1 MTMNRSID
9 FFETQF
15 QSQTR
20 AEEFALNPFETL
32 ALPYV
37 SGQTLDLGCGLGN
50 LAIEAAKRGCS
61 VVALDASP
69 TAIAHLRQ
77 AAASARLPIHAE
89 LADLTSYRITATYE
103 TIVAIGLLMF
113 FAKERARELLDDIKA
128 HVRPGGHAILN
139 TLIDGT
145 TYADMFAPDHYYLF
159 TESELSARF
168 EGWTLREFKLQR
180 FEAPRSTVKA
190 FATIVARRTGEAS
203 AA

>member
-1 MTMNRSID
+1 MTINRSID
-9 FFETQF
+9 FFEAQF

-20 AEEFALNPFETL
+20 AGEFALNPFETL
-32 ALPYV
+32 SLPYV
-37 SGQTLDLGCGLGN
+37 SGRTLDLGCGLGN
-50 LAIEAAKRGCS
+50 LAVEAAKRGCS

-77 AAASARLPIHAE
+77 AAAAARLPIQAE
-89 LADLTSYRITATYE
+89 LADLASYRITETYE

-113 FAKERARELLDDIKA
+113 FAKERARELLDDIES
-128 HVRPGGHAILN
+128 HVRPGGHAIVN

-145 TYADMFAPDHYYLF
+145 TYVDMFAPDHYYLF
-159 TESELSARF
+159 TEPELRARF

-180 FEAPRSTVKA
+180 FEAPRSTVKE

>member
-1 MTMNRSID
+1 MNRSID
-9 FFETQF
+9 FFEAQF

-20 AEEFALNPFETL
+20 AGQFALNPFETL

-37 SGQTLDLGCGLGN
+37 SGRTLDLGCGLGN

-77 AAASARLPIHAE
+77 TAASARLPIHAE
-89 LADLTSYRITATYE
+89 LADLTRYRIAVTYE

-113 FAKERARELLDDIKA
+113 FAKERAGELLDDIKS
-128 HVRPGGHAILN
+128 HVEPGGHAIIN

-145 TYADMFAPDHYYLF
+145 TYTDMFAPGHHCLF
-159 TESELSARF
+159 TEPELRALF

-190 FATIVARRTGEAS
+190 FATVVARRTGEAS